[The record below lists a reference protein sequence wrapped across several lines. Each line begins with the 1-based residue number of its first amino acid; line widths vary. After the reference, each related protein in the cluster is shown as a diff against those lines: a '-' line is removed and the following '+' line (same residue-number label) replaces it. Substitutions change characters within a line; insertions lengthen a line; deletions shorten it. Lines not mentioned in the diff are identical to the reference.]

1 MNVAPGLTSTPVIA
15 LRAASVPLVMC
26 SVAAGFP
33 SPADDYL
40 DRPLDFN
47 ELLVANPD
55 ATFAVRVVG
64 DSMIDAGIF
73 PGDIAVVDRSRTAGD
88 RTIILAIL
96 DGEFTIKRYRERGN
110 RRWLEPEN
118 AAYKPIELDEHA
130 AFEVWGCIRNSI
142 RML

>member
-1 MNVAPGLTSTPVIA
+1 MRTSEQAELWRAVA
-15 LRAASVPLVMC
+15 LRHAAIPLMG
-26 SVAAGFP
+26 SQAPAGFP

-55 ATFAVRVVG
+55 ATFAVRVIG

-73 PGDIAVVDRSRTAGD
+73 PGDIAVVDRSKTASD
-88 RTIILAIL
+88 RTVILAIL
-96 DGEFTIKRYRERGN
+96 DGEFTIKRYRQRGN

-118 AAYKPIELDEHA
+118 NAYKPIELGEDA